1 MAMKRQVENGD
12 LDYLVADYLAEVS
25 MSILHKQMQQK
36 PERGYVHDFIEHIQ
50 LAGEGLKK
58 RFPKIITNAG
68 GKNPRK
74 CAAELQKVLS
84 GLGLRKKVIAIVGD
98 DLIPCLGEYLNK
110 NSFTNLEDGRSFKQ
124 INESLVVANVYT
136 SSEGIIKAL
145 SAGADVVITGRASDS
160 ALTIGPLVY
169 EFGWKLDDW
178 DKLAAGM
185 VAGHLLECGAQAS
198 GGNFTDW
205 KQIKSWSQIGFPI
218 VEMQENGDFVVTKPK
233 NTGGLINE
241 WTIKEQ
247 LVYEIADP
255 KNYLG
260 PDVVADL
267 TTMQVEN
274 IESNKVSV
282 TGVTGKTPPKTW
294 KVSMAYHNGYKAV
307 GSIVVGGNEAEQKAD
322 LVSRIFWQRLGLNFK
337 KTYTNKIGAG
347 ALGQSLYKS
356 KSNEILLQFIAF
368 DDDRTKLESFGKEVA
383 GLILS
388 GPQGLAAATGRPK
401 VQEVIA
407 YWPTLIDKSELEFT
421 VLQAESNGDERQ
433 LESFSPLKNNQQYV
447 WKSTTT
453 TELQPDYDVLKFF
466 VDSTEVEM
474 MRLCL
479 ARSGDKGNS
488 ANIGVIART
497 KGIYDFLKS
506 NLVPSVLN
514 YWFMDLCQGDIMRFE
529 LNNLGSL
536 NFMLTEVLDGG
547 GTYSGRLDP
556 QGKTLASALL
566 AQKIW
571 IPNSLLNELTNN

>member
-1 MAMKRQVENGD
+1 
-12 LDYLVADYLAEVS
+12 
-25 MSILHKQMQQK
+25 
-36 PERGYVHDFIEHIQ
+36 
-50 LAGEGLKK
+50 
-58 RFPKIITNAG
+58 
-68 GKNPRK
+68 
-74 CAAELQKVLS
+74 
-84 GLGLRKKVIAIVGD
+84 
-98 DLIPCLGEYLNK
+98 
-110 NSFTNLEDGRSFKQ
+110 
-124 INESLVVANVYT
+124 
-136 SSEGIIKAL
+136 
-145 SAGADVVITGRASDS
+145 
-160 ALTIGPLVY
+160 
-169 EFGWKLDDW
+169 
-178 DKLAAGM
+178 
-185 VAGHLLECGAQAS
+185 
-198 GGNFTDW
+198 
-205 KQIKSWSQIGFPI
+205 
-218 VEMQENGDFVVTKPK
+218 
-233 NTGGLINE
+233 
-241 WTIKEQ
+241 
-247 LVYEIADP
+247 
-255 KNYLG
+255 
-260 PDVVADL
+260 L